1 VRHALFVAFHYP
13 PEASS
18 SGVLR
23 TLKYS
28 RYLADYGW
36 RVTVIAPEVDA
47 YSVTDKALENQIPS
61 TTRVIRTRFLNTKR
75 HLSIRGIYPSLLALP
90 DTWIGWLPWAV
101 KRGHALL
108 REDPVDLIYST
119 SPHATAHLIAR
130 RLAKACA
137 KPWVTDFRDPWVE
150 DPPEP
155 GTPDYWLY
163 RTLNGWLE
171 RRVISDSDAV
181 VTSTTHLRDLLQAR
195 YPSEG
200 RGKVQTIFNG
210 YDEADFTGLPAAVPA
225 ASDHFVMLH
234 AGSINRAFRDPR
246 PLFRALHAC
255 GRAGTVDLR
264 RTKLRFLGPGPF
276 AEELELKDDIDR
288 LGLRDVVE
296 FLPRVPYSESIEA
309 LTRADSLV
317 LLQASPDTVG
327 LVPAKLY
334 EYLRSQKPVLALVPQ
349 GATGEVLAMTGGGWS
364 IPPENNRELEDA
376 LSMMFRR
383 WSEGRLAEDRAD
395 LAILRR
401 FDRKALTGQL
411 AALFDRL
418 AGSDT
423 ASEIPTRGAG

>member
-1 VRHALFVAFHYP
+1 MRHALFVVFHYP

-36 RVTVIAPEVDA
+36 RVSVIAPQIDA
-47 YSVTDKALENQIPS
+47 YSVIDKALENQVPP

-75 HLSIRGIYPSLLALP
+75 HLSIRGVYPSLLALP
-90 DTWIGWLPWAV
+90 DSWIGWLPWAV
-101 KRGHALL
+101 KRGYTLL

-119 SPHATAHLIAR
+119 SPPASAHLIAR
-130 RLAKACA
+130 RLAKACG

-163 RTLNGWLE
+163 RTLNRWLE
-171 RRVISDSDAV
+171 KKVVSDSHAV

-200 RGKVQTIFNG
+200 SGKFQTIFNG
-210 YDEADFTGLPAAVPA
+210 YDEADFSSLPAADPTP
-225 ASDHFVMLH
+225 SDHFVMLH
-234 AGSINRAFRDPR
+234 AGSINKAFRDPQ
-246 PLFRALHAC
+246 PLLRALRAC
-255 GRAGTVDLR
+255 GRAGTVDLQ

-276 AEELELKDDIDR
+276 AEGPELKEEIDR
-288 LGLRDVVE
+288 LGLRNVVE

-309 LTRADSLV
+309 LARADTLV

-334 EYLRSQKPVLALVPQ
+334 EYLRAQKPVLALVPQ

-364 IPPENNRELEDA
+364 IPPEDHKGLEDA
-376 LSMMFRR
+376 LSTMFRR
-383 WSEGRLAEDRAD
+383 WTEGRLAEDRAD
-395 LAILRR
+395 LSILRR

-418 AGSDT
+418 AASDT
-423 ASEIPTRGAG
+423 ASEIPIPRAG